1 MPSSEQFIAIAIT
14 NSQKLQMNCKALT
27 QEGFMNSL
35 EAMAMME
42 QVDPGPRNGNLYYG
56 QNQRKMELLPLVVYV
71 LHKLHWTVPIQ
82 YHHK

>member
-42 QVDPGPRNGNLYYG
+42 QVDPGPRNGNLY
-56 QNQRKMELLPLVVYV
+56 
-71 LHKLHWTVPIQ
+71 
-82 YHHK
+82 